1 MKKCQHCGAPLQDGD
16 RFCQACG
23 AEQLPEEE
31 SKKRICPECGKW
43 IQADG
48 KFCPFCG
55 SELPEMDDDEPVIDE
70 ATGTETFVHKHREP
84 VRDEEPPRSPQPME
98 RPVMTGRPTP
108 PPFQEPPFYVRY
120 RKGIITAVVVLI
132 LAVAAA
138 VAFHFYGSRSSGDY
152 VKDAVSLSQQLSS
165 ENESVTDTAKRL
177 SQKSKGDDVDSLVK
191 DLGKSRK
198 NVEKMAKN
206 YQHC

>member
-55 SELPEMDDDEPVIDE
+55 AELPEMDDDEPVIDE
-70 ATGTETFVHKHREP
+70 ATGTETFVHKHSGEDLRGKRGNDGENIG
-84 VRDEEPPRSPQPME
+84 RS
-98 RPVMTGRPTP
+98 
-108 PPFQEPPFYVRY
+108 
-120 RKGIITAVVVLI
+120 I
-132 LAVAAA
+132 LW
-138 VAFHFYGSRSSGDY
+138 RND
-152 VKDAVSLSQQLSS
+152 LQ
-165 ENESVTDTAKRL
+165 AKL
-177 SQKSKGDDVDSLVK
+177 
-191 DLGKSRK
+191 
-198 NVEKMAKN
+198 
-206 YQHC
+206 C